1 MNVVNRLRT
10 CAITKHAYHDCHYS
24 RGARFYG
31 FDVVSSFIFKD
42 IDETAKCA
50 DKFTVK
56 SLVVLVLLLIGQKV
70 QRLCTH
76 WLSYSKGPSSRCDR
90 SKTTVMCL
98 ATADF

>member
-1 MNVVNRLRT
+1 MPIMTVIIVEGQDFM
-10 CAITKHAYHDCHYS
+10 AAM
-24 RGARFYG
+24 
-31 FDVVSSFIFKD
+31 SFIFKD
-42 IDETAKCA
+42 IDETAKSA